1 MCARVECQC
10 GMCLV
15 YIVRT
20 RCHLTNFLIVHVT
33 LLSVDST
40 ECTVEKLV
48 PYPGQ
53 WILVL
58 TDWTL

>member
-1 MCARVECQC
+1 MWAGVECQC

-20 RCHLTNFLIVHVT
+20 RCHLTNFLIVQVT
-33 LLSVDST
+33 LLSVDSN
-40 ECTVEKLV
+40 CTLVKLV
-48 PYPGQ
+48 HLPR
-53 WILVL
+53 IVTVVL